1 MDLSRRLRVQGQ
13 TLVELQNTSNEKL
26 LGTRFVHT
34 EAFHF
39 HVITLLS
46 LTEYG
51 WIKMLQFRRTAFHN
65 EVEFLII

>member
-13 TLVELQNTSNEKL
+13 TLGELQNTSNEKL

-51 WIKMLQFRRTAFHN
+51 SRCFSFDELYS
-65 EVEFLII
+65 EVGQT